1 MRDSKGPLP
10 ATSNLDLYSNG
21 TAIGT
26 NFGRQELV
34 PGAFCVWFGAEGGRE
49 GGDGGR
55 NKLGVAPQMHGTHMK
70 GGVGVPDGSP
80 LSLSLSTLRP
90 SPLLIGGCLPARLPA
105 RAARACPL
113 SSCLQGTT
121 LLRYHYDKLDTRVV
135 TSRDW

>member
-1 MRDSKGPLP
+1 MHVVWCKTEHRPPVAGMRDSKGPLP

-80 LSLSLSTLRP
+80 LSLSLSQHSGP
-90 SPLLIGGCLPARLPA
+90 RL
-105 RAARACPL
+105 C
-113 SSCLQGTT
+113 
-121 LLRYHYDKLDTRVV
+121 
-135 TSRDW
+135 